1 VKAPA
6 PGELIVIRLWEIV
19 DIMTRYNVIYE
30 SKEDIYGI
38 VPKAYDW
45 VHYSSILRVKDGGKK
60 IPDGHFKIPHLWPG
74 QNTPATG

>member
-6 PGELIVIRLWEIV
+6 PGELIELIRLWKIV

-60 IPDGHFKIPHLWPG
+60 ISFS
-74 QNTPATG
+74 

>member
-1 VKAPA
+1 MKAPA
-6 PGELIVIRLWEIV
+6 PGELIVIRLWKIV

-60 IPDGHFKIPHLWPG
+60 ISFS
-74 QNTPATG
+74 